1 MTLYGVNNGISLQES
16 QLIQMLQ
23 QQAARAR
30 SQAGHAHDHAQATG
44 AGQNMPGEQNH
55 PGSAATGSGATVAQ
69 WQPADPALSPENIN
83 ALLLHLQTQQSSL
96 DTTLLLSGSDAGPGG
111 KTLVDYLT
119 DPDDVANG
127 PTSEDG
133 DDVTIF

>member
-30 SQAGHAHDHAQATG
+30 SQTGHAHDHAQATG
-44 AGQNMPGEQNH
+44 AGQNMPGEQSQT
-55 PGSAATGSGATVAQ
+55 GSAATGGGATVAQ
-69 WQPADPALSPENIN
+69 WQPADPALSPESIN
-83 ALLLHLQTQQSSL
+83 ALLLQLQTQQSSL
-96 DTTLLLSGSDAGPGG
+96 DTTLLLSNSEAGTDG

-119 DPDDVANG
+119 DPDIVANEIA
-127 PTSEDG
+127 SEADG
-133 DDVTIF
+133 TLV